1 MRATIELLSSQMDQ
15 MKELLEKS
23 DMDTEWKDLEAAFEK
38 QMDEQ
43 KK

>member
-1 MRATIELLSSQMDQ
+1 MDQ

-38 QMDEQ
+38 AMDEQ
-43 KK
+43 K

>member
-1 MRATIELLSSQMDQ
+1 

-23 DMDTEWKDLEAAFEK
+23 DMETEWKDLEAEFEK

-43 KK
+43 KR

>member
-1 MRATIELLSSQMDQ
+1 

-23 DMDTEWKDLEAAFEK
+23 DMDTEWKDLEAEFEK
-38 QMDEQ
+38 QMDE